1 MILATIV
8 VRRSS
13 LIKLSSVYIKWIN
26 LIYEAKLA
34 TLKLQLTTCNLI
46 LATYYEL
53 LATCNLQLATCNWQL
68 ATSNLQLATC
78 YLQLAVSYL
87 LLATIVVRRPIL
99 TKTNQ
104 SLKKL
109 VSFPELGSAQPQLV
123 FVIVIVIVVVL
134 VIWESKVYS

>member
-1 MILATIV
+1 M
-8 VRRSS
+8 
-13 LIKLSSVYIKWIN
+13 IKLSSVYIKWIN

-34 TLKLQLTTCNLI
+34 TYNLQLDT

-104 SLKKL
+104 SLEKL

-134 VIWESKVYS
+134 VIWESKVNVLGLSLEFDKMQETSVY